1 MLLIDAVY
9 INVGGGKVLLDY
21 LIEELEKTS
30 APIVYLFDR
39 RIEEIHPVI
48 KKSNTVFYIEAGLLG
63 RFKFYKTNKNTFE
76 KVLCFGNIPPTIAQ
90 NCEVITYFHNPMYL
104 NVPED
109 FNLIEKFK
117 YFLKVLII
125 KLLKNS
131 TTWWVQ
137 SDLIKTSFINKYKVS
152 EGKVI
157 IKPFYPPFRD
167 LITNFLVRKKFS
179 YLYVSNATP
188 NKNHIRLLEAF
199 CAFYEK
205 YHLGELTVTVSN
217 DYPKVLKAID
227 DKIALGYPI
236 INTGFIKRDDLKL
249 LYLQNEYLVFPS
261 LAESFGLGL
270 VESIE
275 NGCKVLGSDLP
286 YTYAVCEPSLVFNP
300 YDVESIYNAFTKTIV
315 DDLKPS
321 FSKIKNGINDL
332 IDILV

>member
-1 MLLIDAVY
+1 
-9 INVGGGKVLLDY
+9 
-21 LIEELEKTS
+21 
-30 APIVYLFDR
+30 
-39 RIEEIHPVI
+39 
-48 KKSNTVFYIEAGLLG
+48 
-63 RFKFYKTNKNTFE
+63 
-76 KVLCFGNIPPTIAQ
+76 
-90 NCEVITYFHNPMYL
+90 
-104 NVPED
+104 
-109 FNLIEKFK
+109 
-117 YFLKVLII
+117 
-125 KLLKNS
+125 
-131 TTWWVQ
+131 
-137 SDLIKTSFINKYKVS
+137 
-152 EGKVI
+152 
-157 IKPFYPPFRD
+157 
-167 LITNFLVRKKFS
+167 
-179 YLYVSNATP
+179 
-188 NKNHIRLLEAF
+188 
-199 CAFYEK
+199 
-205 YHLGELTVTVSN
+205 
-217 DYPKVLKAID
+217 VLKAID